1 MVHGRY
7 TVVRKLA
14 EGGMAEI
21 FLARQHGSEGFERLV
36 VLKRIHSGFV
46 ADEQFRNML
55 IDEAHISM
63 GLHHNN
69 IVQVLDLGR
78 AGGRL
83 FLVLEL
89 VDGWDMAWLLERALA
104 AKRPLPVGLGLY
116 VIVEVC
122 RALAYAHNRTGPQGE
137 AMGIVHRDISPQNV
151 LLSEQGE
158 VKLADFGIAKAMTK
172 RDRTATGVVKGKIA
186 FMSPEQAMGQ
196 AIDARSDLFSLG
208 TMLYLVSVGVR
219 PFEANTDFEVLAR
232 VQKGQFIPPE
242 DARPD
247 LAPSLAAVI
256 RRAMAA
262 DREQRYQT
270 ADELLVDLEGIW
282 RSEFSAPGETEF
294 KLWLGDLGRADNVP
308 PIGKISFATN
318 TRSSGT
324 HNTADSGDLEEGQR
338 LELGDDEAGEKP
350 ASRHLATL
358 GAIEEP
364 DFDAPRPA
372 AGSRTVAARG
382 KTGNE
387 PTTMSDL
394 ALSVSDESM
403 EMVPRMAGGRRRRM
417 VGTGFVALVL
427 LGGAGAAAMWK
438 MGTGGSPE
446 AEPGVSAGAPP
457 VVATPPANPAL
468 PTPTPLGAP
477 PPRPALTAAPQPTPA
492 EPARSPTGQVA
503 PPVAGARPVAPRPDA
518 GRANPNAVENE
529 RVRLW
534 REREKRWGSGRPAP
548 GGVAPP
554 PVEIVLPP
562 GASDPGWKPLP
573 APSEA
578 PAPTDDP
585 AGAPG
590 PGPKPEDPTTP
601 PPAAEPAAPAE
612 EPPPEDKEIVIPPP
626 PPPTEPAPTP

>member
-89 VDGWDMAWLLERALA
+89 VDGWDMSWLLERAQA
-104 AKRPLPVGLGLY
+104 ARRPLPTGLGLY

-122 RALAYAHNRTGPQGE
+122 RALAYAHGRTGPEGRADGHRPPGHQPAERAAVGTGRGE
-137 AMGIVHRDISPQNV
+137 AGRLRHRQGDDQAGPHRHRRGEGQDRLHVARAGAGAGDRRAIRSV
-151 LLSEQGE
+151 LAGHDAL
-158 VKLADFGIAKAMTK
+158 
-172 RDRTATGVVKGKIA
+172 
-186 FMSPEQAMGQ
+186 PGQ
-196 AIDARSDLFSLG
+196 RRACGRS
-208 TMLYLVSVGVR
+208 R
-219 PFEANTDFEVLAR
+219 PATDFEVLAR

-242 DARPD
+242 DVRPD

-256 RRAMAA
+256 RRAMAV

-282 RSEFSAPGETEF
+282 RSEFGAPGETEL
-294 KLWLGDLGRADNVP
+294 KLWLGELGRADGVP

-324 HNTADSGDLEEGQR
+324 HNAGSGRPGRGPPAGTGGRREER
-338 LELGDDEAGEKP
+338 AAGP
-350 ASRHLATL
+350 RPHLATL

-364 DFDAPRPA
+364 DVRRGRGPA
-372 AGSRTVAARG
+372 CGRRAVAARARPAG
-382 KTGNE
+382 GRAPRMTGNE

-403 EMVPRMAGGRRRRM
+403 EMMPRMAGRSRRRM

-438 MGTGGSPE
+438 MGTAAGPRPNR
-446 AEPGVSAGAPP
+446 ASA
-457 VVATPPANPAL
+457 PARPRWWPRRRR
-468 PTPTPLGAP
+468 PTRRCRR
-477 PPRPALTAAPQPTPA
+477 PPRW
-492 EPARSPTGQVA
+492 AR
-503 PPVAGARPVAPRPDA
+503 RRPD
-518 GRANPNAVENE
+518 R
-529 RVRLW
+529 R
-534 REREKRWGSGRPAP
+534 
-548 GGVAPP
+548 
-554 PVEIVLPP
+554 
-562 GASDPGWKPLP
+562 
-573 APSEA
+573 
-578 PAPTDDP
+578 
-585 AGAPG
+585 
-590 PGPKPEDPTTP
+590 
-601 PPAAEPAAPAE
+601 
-612 EPPPEDKEIVIPPP
+612 
-626 PPPTEPAPTP
+626 